1 MSELDSKKL
10 IIITAPS
17 GSGKSSIVSYLLE
30 KYPFLSFSISAC
42 TRNPRPNEQNGVHYY
57 FLSLDSFET
66 KIKQDAFAEYEMVY
80 PGKYYGT
87 LKSELE
93 KAWAIQKTPIA
104 DIDVKGALRL
114 IQYYGSNSLS
124 LFIKT
129 PTLEILRTRLLARGT
144 ETAISLE
151 ERLHK
156 AEEELS
162 YASYFN
168 HQIINDQLETA
179 CKEVEEKILAFLH
192 KTI

>member
-1 MSELDSKKL
+1 MTDLDSKKL

-17 GSGKSSIVSYLLE
+17 GSGKSSIVSFLLE
-30 KYPFLSFSISAC
+30 KYPFLSFSVSAC
-42 TRNPRPNEQNGVHYY
+42 TRSPRPNEKNGIHYY
-57 FLSLDSFET
+57 FLSLESFET
-66 KIKQDAFAEYEMVY
+66 KIKQEAFAEYEMVY

-93 KAWAIQKTPIA
+93 KAWANQQIPIA

-114 IQYYGSNSLS
+114 IQHYGSNSLS

-129 PTLEILRTRLLARGT
+129 PTLEILRERLVARGT
-144 ETAISLE
+144 ETALSLE
-151 ERLHK
+151 ERIHK

-168 HQIINDQLETA
+168 HQIVNDNLEIA
-179 CKEVEEKILAFLH
+179 CKEAEEKILSFLQQ
-192 KTI
+192 TS

>member
-30 KYPFLSFSISAC
+30 KHPFLSFSISAC

-66 KIKQDAFAEYEMVY
+66 KIKQEAFAEYEMVY

-129 PTLEILRTRLLARGT
+129 PTLEILRARLIARGT

-151 ERLHK
+151 ERIHK

-168 HQIINDQLETA
+168 HQIINDHLETA
-179 CKEVEEKILAFLH
+179 CKEVEAKILAFLH

>member
-1 MSELDSKKL
+1 M
-10 IIITAPS
+10 
-17 GSGKSSIVSYLLE
+17 
-30 KYPFLSFSISAC
+30 
-42 TRNPRPNEQNGVHYY
+42 
-57 FLSLDSFET
+57 
-66 KIKQDAFAEYEMVY
+66 
-80 PGKYYGT
+80 
-87 LKSELE
+87 
-93 KAWAIQKTPIA
+93 
-104 DIDVKGALRL
+104 
-114 IQYYGSNSLS
+114 
-124 LFIKT
+124 
-129 PTLEILRTRLLARGT
+129 LARGT